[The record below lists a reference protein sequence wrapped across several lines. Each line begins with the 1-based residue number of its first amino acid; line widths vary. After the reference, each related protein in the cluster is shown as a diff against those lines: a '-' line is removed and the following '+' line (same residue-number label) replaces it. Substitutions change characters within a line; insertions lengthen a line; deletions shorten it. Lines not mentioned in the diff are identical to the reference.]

1 VDGDRPEDSGRRVG
15 RVIAVSASRA
25 TVLLDAEDL
34 APLEMG
40 HVVKMRSRA
49 GTVYAMVSRLEVS
62 DPGLEPSDQD
72 LKTAEI
78 EFAGEIGEADGSPPG
93 FQRGISAYPALDEP
107 VWLAT
112 AADLLQV
119 YARPEGRDCPDRLAS
134 PSRRRARLH
143 SDRRTVR
150 QAFQH
155 CRHHRFG

>member
-1 VDGDRPEDSGRRVG
+1 MDGDRPEDSGRRVG

-40 HVVKMRSRA
+40 DVVKMRTRA

-107 VWLAT
+107 VWL
-112 AADLLQV
+112 
-119 YARPEGRDCPDRLAS
+119 RN
-134 PSRRRARLH
+134 RRRSAAGLRSSRSGDCRGSARFT
-143 SDRRTVR
+143 RPPACPPT
-150 QAFQH
+150 F
-155 CRHHRFG
+155 